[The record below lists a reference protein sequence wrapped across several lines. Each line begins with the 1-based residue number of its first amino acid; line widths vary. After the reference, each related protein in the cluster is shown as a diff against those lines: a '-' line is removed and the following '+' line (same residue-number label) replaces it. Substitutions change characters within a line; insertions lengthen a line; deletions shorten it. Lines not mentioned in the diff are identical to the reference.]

1 MTHPA
6 MFGNRQPPN
15 QLMIKHVIAYGV
27 SNITARAASFV
38 LLPLYAMYLTPEDFG
53 TATLLWTIIA
63 GGTAIALG
71 NLDSAMLRFKD
82 EQDSIVIIAAIASFT
97 IVVIGTGLYVL
108 SSTSIIA
115 LSITVIISCD
125 SLSAVLLNGLRS
137 VEDSKGYFIN
147 RIFYTLVLIG
157 TTVFFIKQYGNILAV
172 FTAQLCAS
180 ALSIIQLRFRYN
192 IHTAIIINIEKIKKY
207 LRYSLPVA
215 VTVLLFIALD
225 FLDRWFIELY
235 TTRADVGFYGA
246 IYRLG
251 MIVSVIVTASQLAWT
266 PFALKH
272 HDKPETLGK
281 WQIYANFA
289 YAIACLV
296 TVFVLPVAITKFKL
310 LPEAYQAYFNLL
322 IPVALSY
329 WIFGVGQAQ
338 AASLLHHKKT
348 EWATLS
354 AGLAVVVNIG
364 LNILLI
370 PDQGLVG
377 AANATLAAYAVYT
390 ISIFVLSYKISII
403 RYNWQLLAALWAV
416 TGYLLWLA

>member
-1 MTHPA
+1 
-6 MFGNRQPPN
+6 MFGNRPQKMT
-15 QLMIKHVIAYGV
+15 QMIKHIVAYGL
-27 SNITARAASFV
+27 SNVIARAASFI
-38 LLPLYAMYLTPEDFG
+38 LLPLYAIYLAPEDFG

-63 GGTAIALG
+63 GGTAIVIG

-82 EQDSIVIIAAIASFT
+82 EQDSISMLAVFGFVATIVIFTVLYIVKSISTLSLAVTLIIAI
-97 IVVIGTGLYVL
+97 
-108 SSTSIIA
+108 
-115 LSITVIISCD
+115 D

-137 VEDSKGYFIN
+137 EEDSKGYFIA
-147 RIFYTLVLIG
+147 RISYTVTLVSATIFFMKSKG
-157 TTVFFIKQYGNILAV
+157 TVLSAFI
-172 FTAQLCAS
+172 AQLCAS
-180 ALSIIQLRFRYN
+180 VVSLTYLRFRYVISTSAN
-192 IHTAIIINIEKIKKY
+192 INKEKIKKY

-215 VTVLLFIALD
+215 VTVLLFMALD

-235 TTRADVGFYGA
+235 MTRADVGFYGA

-266 PFALKH
+266 PYALKH
-272 HDKPETLGK
+272 HDKPETLGR

-289 YAIACLV
+289 YAAACLI
-296 TVFVLPVAITKFKL
+296 TVFVLPIAITKFKL

-322 IPVALSY
+322 TPVALSY

-390 ISIFVLSYKISII
+390 VSIFVLSYKISII
-403 RYNWQLLAALWAV
+403 RYNWQLLAALWAA